1 MEIIYQAILSGFFA
15 GIVASGVS
23 LLIEK
28 LGGRIGGIIGS
39 SPTTMIPAIVGLFG

>member
-28 LGGRIGGIIGS
+28 LGGRLGE
-39 SPTTMIPAIVGLFG
+39 GLLVPLQPQ